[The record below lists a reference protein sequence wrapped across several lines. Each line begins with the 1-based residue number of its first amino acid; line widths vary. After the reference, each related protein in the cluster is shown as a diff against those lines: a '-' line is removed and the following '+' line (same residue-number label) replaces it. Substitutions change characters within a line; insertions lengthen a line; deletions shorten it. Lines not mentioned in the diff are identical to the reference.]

1 MKNPPPL
8 LVESDG
14 IDLFICVDGIKIA
27 KRGKPNTP
35 HAKTWVSLEPG
46 FSVFDD
52 TVNDAIVV
60 EYKAQGRPK
69 TAPGNN
75 SQPKSIAYFS

>member
-52 TVNDAIVV
+52 TVND
-60 EYKAQGRPK
+60 GRPK